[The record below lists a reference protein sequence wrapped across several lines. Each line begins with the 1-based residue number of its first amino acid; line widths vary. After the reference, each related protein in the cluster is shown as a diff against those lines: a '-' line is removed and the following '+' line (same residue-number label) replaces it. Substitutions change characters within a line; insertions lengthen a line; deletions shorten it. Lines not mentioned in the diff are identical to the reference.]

1 MEKRPYRSVAWA
13 LALVLVACGH
23 PALRAAEQGDRAR
36 LASEIAGPHAR
47 GEISNGDAA
56 CLARAVAKREIATT
70 TDASAEVRLREL
82 APCAPE
88 LSDLFDDLVS
98 RHDAL
103 GGEAALV
110 LQDLGAVSDADAR
123 RFQSDADP
131 RWRAVAARAF
141 VRSEDQKARRDA
153 ILDPDPRVR
162 ANALRASAEAGD
174 ASDLDLVL
182 ETARRDP
189 DPMARAEA
197 VRAVSALAK
206 GIERPERIADL
217 TNRLRDLWNA
227 GDDAVRS
234 SVAVAWALSPVFEG
248 GGRDALWTAIAEG
261 KGAGSLA
268 AAGAAIGSGH
278 GDDALVAAASAL
290 VVRTLREGST
300 SDRVRAAVVARLTG
314 DELDALRKASADDDA
329 GVRIVALGRLLASS
343 PDRAAATAGLEAM
356 AGQGTKGA
364 PTADRATLVL
374 ASRAQFLLAQA
385 GDLRIQAWIE
395 EGLAAPEPFRRL
407 EAASALA
414 ALGRSGR
421 AAPLLADAD
430 PRVRTLAACT
440 MIRGDR

>member
-1 MEKRPYRSVAWA
+1 MGRLRSGVWA
-13 LALVLVACGH
+13 SALVLVACGH

-56 CLARAVAKREIATT
+56 CLARAVAKQEVTAAH
-70 TDASAEVRLREL
+70 DAPAVARVREL

-88 LSDLFDDLVS
+88 LSELFDDLLS
-98 RHDAL
+98 HHDAP

-110 LQDLGAVSDADAR
+110 LQELGAISAGDAR
-123 RFQSDADP
+123 RFRGDADP

-162 ANALRASAEAGD
+162 ANALGASAEAGD

-189 DPMARAEA
+189 DPMVKAEA
-197 VRAVSALAK
+197 VRTVSALAK
-206 GIERPERIADL
+206 VVTPPERLADL

-234 SVAVAWALSPVFEG
+234 SVAVAWALSPVFEA
-248 GGRDALWTAIAEG
+248 GGRDALSTAIAEG
-261 KGAGSLA
+261 KGTGSLA
-268 AAGAAIGSGH
+268 AAGAALGSAH

-300 SDRVRAAVVARLTG
+300 SDRVRAAVFARLAG
-314 DELDALRKASADDDA
+314 DELEALRKAARDDDA
-329 GVRIVALGRLLASS
+329 GVRIVALGRLLASN
-343 PDRAAATAGLEAM
+343 PDRAAAVTGLEAM

-364 PTADRATLVL
+364 PSTDRATLVL
-374 ASRAQFLLAQA
+374 AARAQFLLAQA

-430 PRVRTLAACT
+430 PRVRSVAACT